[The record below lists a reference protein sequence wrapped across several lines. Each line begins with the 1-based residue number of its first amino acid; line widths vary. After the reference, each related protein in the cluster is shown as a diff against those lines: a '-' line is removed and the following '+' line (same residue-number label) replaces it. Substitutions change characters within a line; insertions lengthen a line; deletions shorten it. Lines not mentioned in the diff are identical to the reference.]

1 MSAHS
6 GAACTERECAKGACK
21 GVCVGGGGA
30 ECVQRALHEALVS
43 LARGIGVQGMGR
55 VCPTCVLHEGQLN
68 SCPSHTSG

>member
-1 MSAHS
+1 M
-6 GAACTERECAKGACK
+6 
-21 GVCVGGGGA
+21 CVWGEGA